1 MKNSE
6 RMEIW
11 KEIEGSNGEC
21 EVSNLG
27 RVKYKNNLINSSK
40 HSKTGYM
47 QAHFKNNK
55 NEWQTTGLYRLVAFA
70 FCENPKPEQYK
81 EVNHIDGDKTNNK
94 ATNLEWVDRKL
105 NMIHASATGL
115 INKDSEKRKESCR
128 LNQLI
133 ATEKNSRK
141 CVEYDENG
149 KLIKVY
155 NSYNDENKD
164 TMRMYR
170 LSYKNHY
177 YRDYN
182 ILIER
187 YAKITSQIDVERIKA
202 VNDNKPKKYTSIK
215 NNEVNTYTSIA
226 TLPITREQLWFCFN
240 NEVPDNE
247 GRMWNI
253 ERGKSYK
260 AYSEEDMSKA
270 LELLKTHTYDE
281 VAEMTGITK
290 STLVRNNPNKRKLNR
305 N

>member
-27 RVKYKNNLINSSK
+27 RVKCKGIIKKVVVNSQN
-40 HSKTGYM
+40 GYCYVRLN
-47 QAHFKNNK
+47 QNITPLVH
-55 NEWQTTGLYRLVAFA
+55 RLVAFA

-81 EVNHIDGDKTNNK
+81 EVNHIDGNKTNNK

-115 INKDSEKRKESCR
+115 INRDSEKRKASCR

-187 YAKITSQIDVERIKA
+187 YAKIPSQIDVERIKA

-290 STLVRNNPNKRKLNR
+290 STLVRNNPNKSKLNR
-305 N
+305 S

>member
-27 RVKYKNNLINSSK
+27 RVKCKGIIKKVVVNSQN
-40 HSKTGYM
+40 GYCYVRLN
-47 QAHFKNNK
+47 QNITPLVH
-55 NEWQTTGLYRLVAFA
+55 RLVAFA
-70 FCENPKPEQYK
+70 FCKNPKPEQYK
-81 EVNHIDGDKTNNK
+81 EVNHIDGNKTNNK

-115 INKDSEKRKESCR
+115 INRDSEKRKASCR

-187 YAKITSQIDVERIKA
+187 YAKIPSQIDVERIKA

-281 VAEMTGITK
+281 VAEMTRITK

>member
-55 NEWQTTGLYRLVAFA
+55 NEWQTTGLHRLVAFA

-115 INKDSEKRKESCR
+115 INKDSENVKNLVE
-128 LNQLI
+128 LI
-133 ATEKNSRK
+133 NLKLQNLI
-141 CVEYDENG
+141 VEN
-149 KLIKVY
+149 V
-155 NSYNDENKD
+155 
-164 TMRMYR
+164 
-170 LSYKNHY
+170 
-177 YRDYN
+177 
-182 ILIER
+182 
-187 YAKITSQIDVERIKA
+187 
-202 VNDNKPKKYTSIK
+202 
-215 NNEVNTYTSIA
+215 
-226 TLPITREQLWFCFN
+226 
-240 NEVPDNE
+240 
-247 GRMWNI
+247 
-253 ERGKSYK
+253 
-260 AYSEEDMSKA
+260 
-270 LELLKTHTYDE
+270 
-281 VAEMTGITK
+281 
-290 STLVRNNPNKRKLNR
+290 
-305 N
+305 

>member
-6 RMEIW
+6 RTEIW

-27 RVKYKNNLINSSK
+27 RVKCKGIIKKVVVNSQN
-40 HSKTGYM
+40 GYCYVRLN
-47 QAHFKNNK
+47 QNITPLVH
-55 NEWQTTGLYRLVAFA
+55 RLVAFA

-81 EVNHIDGDKTNNK
+81 EVNHIDGNKTNNK

-115 INKDSEKRKESCR
+115 INRDSEKRKASCR

-187 YAKITSQIDVERIKA
+187 YAKIPSQIDVERIKA

-260 AYSEEDMSKA
+260 AYSKEDMSKA

>member
-27 RVKYKNNLINSSK
+27 RVKCKGIIKKVVVNSQN
-40 HSKTGYM
+40 GYCYVRLN
-47 QAHFKNNK
+47 QNITPLLH
-55 NEWQTTGLYRLVAFA
+55 RLVAFA

-81 EVNHIDGDKTNNK
+81 EVNHIDGNKTNNK

-115 INKDSEKRKESCR
+115 INRDSEKRKASCR

-187 YAKITSQIDVERIKA
+187 YAKIPSQIDVERIKA

-247 GRMWNI
+247 GRVWNI

>member
-1 MKNSE
+1 MIVLKN
-6 RMEIW
+6 
-11 KEIEGSNGEC
+11 
-21 EVSNLG
+21 
-27 RVKYKNNLINSSK
+27 
-40 HSKTGYM
+40 
-47 QAHFKNNK
+47 
-55 NEWQTTGLYRLVAFA
+55 
-70 FCENPKPEQYK
+70 
-81 EVNHIDGDKTNNK
+81 
-94 ATNLEWVDRKL
+94 
-105 NMIHASATGL
+105 
-115 INKDSEKRKESCR
+115 
-128 LNQLI
+128 
-133 ATEKNSRK
+133 
-141 CVEYDENG
+141 
-149 KLIKVY
+149 
-155 NSYNDENKD
+155 
-164 TMRMYR
+164 
-170 LSYKNHY
+170 
-177 YRDYN
+177 
-182 ILIER
+182 
-187 YAKITSQIDVERIKA
+187 DVERIKA

>member
-1 MKNSE
+1 MNNSPK
-6 RMEIW
+6 MEIW
-11 KEIEGSNGEC
+11 KEIEGSKDYYI
-21 EVSNLG
+21 SNLG
-27 RVKYKNNLINSSK
+27 NIKHNKKNIKSYKNNN
-40 HSKTGYM
+40 TGYM
-47 QAHFKNNK
+47 GGNLKGRNYMVH
-55 NEWQTTGLYRLVAFA
+55 RLVAFA

-105 NMIHASATGL
+105 NMIHASAMGL
-115 INKDSEKRKESCR
+115 IDRDSEKRKESCR
-128 LNQLI
+128 INQLK
-133 ATEKNSRK
+133 ATESNSRK

-149 KLIKVY
+149 ELVKIY

-164 TMRMYR
+164 TVRMYR

-177 YRDYN
+177 YRDAN

-187 YAKITSQIDVERIKA
+187 YAKIPSQIDVERIKA

-305 N
+305 NK